1 MTSLHNLP
9 SIGHSFCCLGILY
22 WFTPQMYD
30 RTFCF
35 LFCLISKHPVYQGCS
50 VDGKSPLAHILFLE
64 NSWNLSR
71 SSLGS
76 YLHWLENWLSS
87 ESSKLVMEPPNFPGI
102 HACFSKHLPCIS
114 ITLIT
119 RLKASLRLPRDW
131 VRLMQVGVSWRMKQ
145 QGVRLVSRKKTSPLW
160 GEEIQQC
167 ISKCFSASF
176 FPHVL
181 PACSPRKLLGLF
193 LKSLVS

>member
-1 MTSLHNLP
+1 MTSLHNL
-9 SIGHSFCCLGILY
+9 SSMGHSFCFLGILY

-50 VDGKSPLAHILFLE
+50 VDSQSLLAHILFLE

-87 ESSKLVMEPPNFPGI
+87 ESSKLVMEQPDCPGI
-102 HACFSKHLPCIS
+102 RACFSKHLPCVS

-119 RLKASLRLPRDW
+119 RLKASLLLPRDW

-145 QGVRLVSRKKTSPLW
+145 QGVRLVSRKKPPCY
-160 GEEIQQC
+160 EERKY
-167 ISKCFSASF
+167 SNAFPSASLPVF
-176 FPHVL
+176 SPNVL